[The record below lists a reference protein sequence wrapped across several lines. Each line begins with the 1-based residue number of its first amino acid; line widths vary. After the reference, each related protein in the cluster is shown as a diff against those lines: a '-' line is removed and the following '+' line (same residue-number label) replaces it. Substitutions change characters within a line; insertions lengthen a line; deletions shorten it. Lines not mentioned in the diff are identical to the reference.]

1 MNWKGIT
8 LGLAALLA
16 TSCTNELDESSIDS
30 SLREGEIALQW
41 LPANMGIHKVQTKG
55 TDPKTASEQKIYN
68 SIILT
73 SEYVNLL
80 LILLNIYFRYCC
92 CFTSEDTLK

>member
-30 SLREGEIALQW
+30 SLREGIRDVVGEIFE
-41 LPANMGIHKVQTKG
+41 V
-55 TDPKTASEQKIYN
+55 ER
-68 SIILT
+68 
-73 SEYVNLL
+73 E
-80 LILLNIYFRYCC
+80 R
-92 CFTSEDTLK
+92 